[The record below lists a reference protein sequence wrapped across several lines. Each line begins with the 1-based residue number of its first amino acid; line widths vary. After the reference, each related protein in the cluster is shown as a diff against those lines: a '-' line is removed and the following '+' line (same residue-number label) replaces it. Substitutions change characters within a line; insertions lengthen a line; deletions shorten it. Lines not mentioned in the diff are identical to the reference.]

1 MSQTE
6 IRDHYAYC
14 RHHLIRQAYRLVIL
28 RISGVVLP
36 QLLILQFL
44 GSMYD
49 FIGGWNRATDG
60 SFIKVLII
68 LFLLN
73 PVVTMA
79 WAIAEPVRYFRQEKN
94 QNGLRCLLMT
104 ILALLL
110 FIESLAIDYFI
121 LTQIRM

>member
-1 MSQTE
+1 
-6 IRDHYAYC
+6 
-14 RHHLIRQAYRLVIL
+14 LVIL
-28 RISGVVLP
+28 RIIGVVLP

-49 FIGGWNRATDG
+49 FIGGWNRAPDA

-73 PVVTMA
+73 PVVTIA
-79 WAIAEPVRYFRQEKN
+79 WVIAEPVRYFRQGKT
-94 QNGLRCLLMT
+94 QNGLQCLLMT
-104 ILALLL
+104 VLALLL